1 MNELKPKQE
10 RFAQLYVE
18 LGSAAEAY
26 RRAYNSTAKPE
37 SVHVEASRV
46 LNDPKVTL
54 RIQVIRDELAELSLW
69 GRLDSIKVLAE
80 IARQEDGESKPSDR
94 VSAVK
99 ELNSMFGWKR
109 QEVKHSGQIE
119 TPLIV
124 VLDDDDED
132 DN

>member
-37 SVHVEASRV
+37 SVHVEASRT
-46 LNDPKVTL
+46 LNDPKVSL
-54 RIQVIRDELAELSLW
+54 RVQQIRDELSELALW

-80 IARQEDGESKPSDR
+80 IARAEDGEAKPGER

-109 QEVKHSGQIE
+109 QEVKHSGQVE
-119 TPLIV
+119 QPLV
-124 VLDDDDED
+124 VVMDGDEEE
-132 DN
+132 